1 MKDYEKMARQS
12 ESWLLRPDTVV
23 QSSRVPA
30 AVEYHRVYAGEKRRI
45 ARGVAAIVL
54 LFAGLIVLAQACL
67 AAAAV
72 IDSQLLG
79 RTGFTPLQL
88 AAGSFSL
95 ALLIPY
101 SMLLQRW
108 LYGVPA
114 RSLHSVAGSFR
125 FGVFG
130 RSLIVFGPI
139 VLIVIAV
146 GLFAPEDRVSW
157 SALDLAAV
165 FVIGMTLTPLAAAGE
180 EYGVRGLMF
189 RVVGSWT
196 RGSLSGAVLGI
207 TLTTVFFSLFHGT
220 LDPYILSSYFV
231 LFAAMAI
238 ITWRTG
244 GLEVAVVL
252 HAVYNVSALVL
263 ATTLHLDVGGAL
275 GSREEIVG
283 TPANLVPSAGLAIIT
298 AVIWWT
304 TRKSGPALTPE
315 TSNDH
320 SRVPGYR
327 IR

>member
-1 MKDYEKMARQS
+1 MLRQS
-12 ESWLLRPDTVV
+12 ESWFLRPDTVA
-23 QSSRVPA
+23 QSSGVPG

-45 ARGVAAIVL
+45 ARGVAAIVF

-67 AAAAV
+67 AAAAA

-79 RTGFTPLQL
+79 RTGFSPLQL

-130 RSLIVFGPI
+130 RSLIVFGPL
-139 VLIVIAV
+139 VLVAMSV
-146 GLFAPEDRVSW
+146 GPTVPDDRIPW
-157 SALDLAAV
+157 STGDLVAF
-165 FVIGMTLTPLAAAGE
+165 FVIGMTLIPLAAAGE
-180 EYGVRGLMF
+180 EYGLRGLMF
-189 RVVGSWT
+189 RIVGSWT
-196 RGSLSGAVLGI
+196 RGSLSGAGLGI
-207 TLTTVFFSLFHGT
+207 TLTTVLFSLSHGT
-220 LDPYILSSYFV
+220 LDPYILGSYLV
-231 LFAAMAI
+231 LFGAMAI

-263 ATTLHLDVGGAL
+263 ATTLHLDVGGDL
-275 GSREEIVG
+275 GSRGEIVG
-283 TPANLVPSAGLAIIT
+283 TPANLVPSAALAIIT
-298 AVIWWT
+298 AIIWWT
-304 TRKSGPALTPE
+304 TRKSGPARTPE
-315 TSNDH
+315 ISG
-320 SRVPGYR
+320 PQ
-327 IR
+327 